1 MENIV
6 KVVRNGWQ
14 KQRWKWKEKL
24 NLKKHT
30 DCMYCELTIHGG
42 CLRGDCP
49 CECKGDR
56 NKFITEHLS

>member
-1 MENIV
+1 M
-6 KVVRNGWQ
+6 
-14 KQRWKWKEKL
+14 
-24 NLKKHT
+24 T

-56 NKFITEHLS
+56 NRFIKEHLS